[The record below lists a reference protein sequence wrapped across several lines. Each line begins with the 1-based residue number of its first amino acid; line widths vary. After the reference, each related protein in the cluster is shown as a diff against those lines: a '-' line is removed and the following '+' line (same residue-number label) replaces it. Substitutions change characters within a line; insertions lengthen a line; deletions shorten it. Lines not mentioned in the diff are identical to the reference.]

1 MGPRRS
7 SALADKSSS
16 QRFDNVHAQVCG
28 NFRAERR
35 KPANLCRPRSSVRSG
50 ESSDW
55 QSASTMI
62 SSPSKHDYRTK
73 SRNRFV
79 FIFSTPLSPVGEI
92 CPPNP
97 HARRNASCR
106 TRNRPGILS
115 IGRHLADLLQSA
127 TLAIPISIW
136 RMVTAAK
143 EIETISA
150 RVFQT
155 RSASFN
161 NLAISSAVIDRR
173 YSSVFPMSVRRPD
186 PGSVEC
192 FSRCAPHKESST
204 RGRVSSIHE
213 SSY

>member
-28 NFRAERR
+28 NFRAEKW
-35 KPANLCRPRSSVRSG
+35 KPANRCRPRSSVRSG
-50 ESSDW
+50 KSSDW

-62 SSPSKHDYRTK
+62 SSPSKHEYRTK

-79 FIFSTPLSPVGEI
+79 FIFSTPFSPVGDI
-92 CPPNP
+92 CPRNP

-115 IGRHLADLLQSA
+115 IGRHLADLLQSS
-127 TLAIPISIW
+127 TLAIPITIW

-155 RSASFN
+155 RSASIP
-161 NLAISSAVIDRR
+161 LYCSGAL
-173 YSSVFPMSVRRPD
+173 
-186 PGSVEC
+186 
-192 FSRCAPHKESST
+192 
-204 RGRVSSIHE
+204 
-213 SSY
+213 